1 MAFRTACPSPVRS
14 LERQPVARTIS
25 RHEAHSL
32 PSRGGYRSRRLDQP
46 VSRETSVC
54 DSQQSS
60 STGAVARGDVV
71 SGIALKPPPPL
82 RRNPRPAGAG
92 SKTRG
97 RDS

>member
-1 MAFRTACPSPVRS
+1 MAFRTAWPNPVRS

-32 PSRGGYRSRRLDQP
+32 PSRGGYRSRRIDQP
-46 VSRETSVC
+46 VSRETFVC

-60 STGAVARGDVV
+60 TTGAVARGDVV

-82 RRNPRPAGAG
+82 RRNPRPAEAG
-92 SKTRG
+92 SKTRR